1 MAFGNKSKLKMGSKV
16 LEVIK
21 FLLKVVSLP
30 VTFESPYRSHYSLQ
44 FAIYINTLRVY
55 FTYIYFSV
63 FYNGSKYIEKPLV
76 KRIFYIKPSSCFYE
90 RVVYS

>member
-21 FLLKVVSLP
+21 FLLKVHIDHITCYNSQYIY
-30 VTFESPYRSHYSLQ
+30 THYVYIV
-44 FAIYINTLRVY
+44 FIYTLVY
-55 FTYIYFSV
+55 FIAV
-63 FYNGSKYIEKPLV
+63 ANNIENPLV